1 MTLSANPPIE
11 LPLETLN
18 ADQKWRLFDWL
29 RSNLTLDIEPQ
40 DRHFDVI
47 AEREQMLAS
56 GETKVISLDQ
66 FAKELREELP

>member
-1 MTLSANPPIE
+1 MTLDANPPID

-29 RSNLTLDIEPQ
+29 KGDLSLDIEPQ
-40 DRHFDVI
+40 DWHFNLI
-47 AEREQMLAS
+47 AERERMLAT

-66 FAKELREELP
+66 FAKELRDELP